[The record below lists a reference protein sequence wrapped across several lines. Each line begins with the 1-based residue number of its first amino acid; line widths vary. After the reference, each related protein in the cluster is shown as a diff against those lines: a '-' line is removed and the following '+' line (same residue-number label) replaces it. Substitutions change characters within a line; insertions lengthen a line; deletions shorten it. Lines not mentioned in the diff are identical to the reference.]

1 MNTKVI
7 FIIWLNHIKIIKT
20 SAITKKKEIN
30 NKYREEYL
38 KNEKIP
44 EFPFKPKTNKAGAIN
59 YIKMN
64 KDLNF
69 DNNKSK
75 AKKANYYKEK
85 LDQFPFKP
93 EINHPDLKK
102 NFENSLFTNHLSLI
116 NRPKK
121 FWILAII

>member
-1 MNTKVI
+1 
-7 FIIWLNHIKIIKT
+7 
-20 SAITKKKEIN
+20 
-30 NKYREEYL
+30 
-38 KNEKIP
+38 
-44 EFPFKPKTNKAGAIN
+44 
-59 YIKMN
+59 MN

-85 LDQFPFKP
+85 LDQFSFKP

-102 NFENSLFTNHLSLI
+102 IFENSLFTNHLSLI

-121 FWILAII
+121 ILDTRYNLKAGIDKK